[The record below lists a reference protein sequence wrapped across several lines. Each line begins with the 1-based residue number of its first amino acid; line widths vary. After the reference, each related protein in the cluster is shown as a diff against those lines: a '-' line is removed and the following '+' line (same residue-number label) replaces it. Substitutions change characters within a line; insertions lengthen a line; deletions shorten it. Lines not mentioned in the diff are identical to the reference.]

1 MTSPSLADTSAMAE
15 SNPVRSPRRRWRVLL
30 RIVVGA
36 GVIAAL
42 LARTNL
48 GALAETVRRVQP
60 GYLVAAFAAIVAG
73 VVISAVRWQ
82 AFLRVLGVDKPLSSL
97 TRLYFVGMFFNAFLP
112 TGVGGD
118 AYKALR
124 LRRDVGSLA
133 RSLSSTILDRLA
145 GVAGLALL
153 GAAAVVVRVV
163 AGEHGRVVAAAA
175 ICSALIL
182 VSVAAIVGAPGIVA
196 ALIRVLPVRRLRS
209 AGADALE
216 AITRASRDRRAGTI
230 GLLTGIVFQGL
241 VLAFHVLLVA
251 GLHLHVDLARLMCVV
266 VVATVASLIPLTFNG
281 LGFRE
286 AAYVWTLGAY
296 GVAGPQAL
304 ALSLLVVALLLA
316 GSVVGGVLYIGGHR
330 TDGDL
335 E

>member
-1 MTSPSLADTSAMAE
+1 MTSSTSEKTPVVSE
-15 SNPVRSPRRRWRVLL
+15 SNAVGKSGHRWRVLL
-30 RIVVGA
+30 RLLVGA
-36 GVIAAL
+36 GVIAFL

-48 GALAETVRRVQP
+48 GALADTVRRVEP
-60 GYLVAAFAAIVAG
+60 GYLVAAFTAIVAG
-73 VVISAVRWQ
+73 VVVSAVRWQ

-124 LRRDVGSLA
+124 LRRDAGSLA

-153 GAAAVVVRVV
+153 GTVAAAVRAG
-163 AGEHGRVVAAAA
+163 AGERGRTVAAAA
-175 ICSALIL
+175 ICCAAI
-182 VSVAAIVGAPGIVA
+182 VVAVAAIVWMPGIVA
-196 ALIRVLPVRRLRS
+196 RLIRAVPVRRVRT
-209 AGADALE
+209 AGAEVLD

-230 GLLTGIVFQGL
+230 GLVTGVAFQAL
-241 VLAFHVLLVA
+241 VLGFHMLLVA
-251 GLHLHVDLARLMCVV
+251 GLHLHVDPARLMCVIV
-266 VVATVASLIPLTFNG
+266 VVTVASFIPLTFNG

-296 GVAGPQAL
+296 GISAPRAL
-304 ALSLLVVALLLA
+304 ALSLLVVGLLLA
-316 GSVVGGVLYIGGHR
+316 GSAVGGILYIGGHR
-330 TDGDL
+330 ADGDP
-335 E
+335 